1 MQKIAPINKIIEF
14 SNVDGPGNRTSIF
27 VQKCPFKCLYC
38 HNPET
43 IHMCNHCGKCV
54 ETCPKTNEALEIVD
68 GKVIWH
74 KEHCIDCD
82 TCIHV
87 CPHLS
92 SPKITMM
99 NADDVIEKLKPLFPY
114 IQGITVSGGECTNYP
129 EFLTELFTKVHAYN
143 KTCFLDSNGAYQY
156 ESMPELMEV
165 TDAVMLD
172 VKAWNQSWHKKLTG
186 ISNENVLRNLEWL
199 QQHNK
204 LYEVRTVCMPNMHED
219 NMETVMGVSSH
230 LQANIRYKLIKYR
243 PFGVRKEGLDQ
254 LGNTI
259 TTDEEIK
266 LLKSAAQKQGAKNVV
281 IV

>member
-129 EFLTELFTKVHAYN
+129 EFLTELFTKVHANN
-143 KTCFLDSNGAYQY
+143 KTCFLDSNGAYLY